1 MTKSVMVDY
10 RSKFMRHMSDACMS
24 VVKACQVLAEAN
36 KNLSVDDFKKLCS
49 ELKIEKR
56 DSERLV
62 RIGNDQR
69 LKEEQIQQRL
79 PNTWT
84 VLDRISSLEDEQ
96 FEKALKQGVINPL
109 ATRASIDAFKKA
121 ATGEQVPEKT
131 DQPDNAYRIATIWL
145 DKSKATTEVVEKI
158 TKRLAD
164 KLKELENEISAGEL
178 VLTDHGVAEKLKPN
192 QKQIEKA
199 TAKRKRNEEKALRIL
214 TKAVKKAA
222 RLQKQN
228 TSVHH
233 FDVDLKEA
241 INCLPDYETVQA
253 AISTV
258 HLKVNL
264 DECIENPEIA
274 EEFYKKMVEREKKGL
289 PVL

>member
-1 MTKSVMVDY
+1 MAKGLLVDY

-36 KNLSVDDFKKLCS
+36 KDLSADDFKKLCS

-69 LKEEQIQQRL
+69 LKAEQVQERL

-84 VLDRISSLEDEQ
+84 VLDRISSLEDDQ
-96 FEKALKQGVINPL
+96 FAKALKQGVINPL

-121 ATGEQVPEKT
+121 EVGEQVSEKL
-131 DQPDNAYRIATIWL
+131 DHPDNAYRIATIWL
-145 DKSKATTEVVEKI
+145 DKSKASAEVVEQI

-164 KLKELENEISAGEL
+164 KLKELENEVSAGEL
-178 VLTDHGVAEKLKPN
+178 VLTDHGVAEKLKPS
-192 QKQIEKA
+192 QKQVEKE
-199 TAKRKRNEEKALRIL
+199 TARRNRNQEKALKIL

-222 RLQKQN
+222 RLHKQN
-228 TSVHH
+228 TKVHQV
-233 FDVDLKEA
+233 DVDLNEA
-241 INCLPDYETVQA
+241 INCQPDYETVQA
-253 AISTV
+253 AISRV
-258 HLKVNL
+258 QLKVNL
-264 DECIENPEIA
+264 DECIENPELA
-274 EEFYKKMVEREKKGL
+274 EEFYNKMVEREKKGL

>member
-1 MTKSVMVDY
+1 MAKGLLVDY

-36 KNLSVDDFKKLCS
+36 KNLSADDFKKLCS

-69 LKEEQIQQRL
+69 LKAEQVQEQL

-84 VLDRISSLEDEQ
+84 VLDRISSLEDDQ
-96 FEKALKQGVINPL
+96 FAKALKQGVINPL

-121 ATGEQVPEKT
+121 ALGEQAPEKS

-145 DKSKATTEVVEKI
+145 DKSKATTEVVEQI
-158 TKRLAD
+158 TKRLGE

-178 VLTDHGVAEKLKPN
+178 VLTDHGVADKLKPS
-192 QKQIEKA
+192 QKQLEREA
-199 TAKRKRNEEKALRIL
+199 ARRKRNEEKALKIL

-228 TSVHH
+228 TKVHQ
-233 FDVDLKEA
+233 FEVDLSDA
-241 INCLPDYETVQA
+241 INCKPDYETVQA
-253 AISTV
+253 AITTV
-258 HLKVNL
+258 KLKVNL

-274 EEFYKKMVEREKKGL
+274 EELYNRMIEREKKGL